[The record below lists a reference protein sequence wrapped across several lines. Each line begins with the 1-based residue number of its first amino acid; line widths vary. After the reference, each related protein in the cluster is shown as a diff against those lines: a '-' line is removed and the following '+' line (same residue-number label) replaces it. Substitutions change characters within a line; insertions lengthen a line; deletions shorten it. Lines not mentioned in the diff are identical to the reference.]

1 MCMCMCWLVW
11 PVSARVGLVLAC
23 VALMLVAWEAPTGAA
38 CCALVLAC
46 VASAGLR
53 WPDVSMRGFCMLAC
67 VAACWP
73 VPPLSAACV
82 ACAGMCLRCLRLVL
96 AGADLCC
103 GLCWPVCLCGLCW
116 PVCLCGLCWQVCL
129 CGLCWQVCLCG
140 LRWPVPPVSA
150 ACAGLMS
157 ACAACAGL
165 CDWCW
170 PDVSARGLPGLC
182 AHAGDDPA
190 DDQAPT
196 ISQPLRAVSQ

>member
-1 MCMCMCWLVW
+1 MWL
-11 PVSARVGLVLAC
+11 LLAC
-23 VALMLVAWEAPTGAA
+23 
-38 CCALVLAC
+38 
-46 VASAGLR
+46 AGLCGLC
-53 WPDVSMRGFCMLAC
+53 WPDVSIRGFCMLAC

-73 VPPLSAACV
+73 VPPQSAAC
-82 ACAGMCLRCLRLVL
+82 AGL
-96 AGADLCC
+96 C
-103 GLCWPVCLCGLCW
+103 GLCWHVPPVSAACADLCGLCW